1 MECKPYFYLIGWAST
16 LRLNNICN
24 GLVLSK
30 RKKKNYLLSSWAS
43 RRDSIHRE
51 FCELSWAAV
60 AALVRHIYK
69 FHWCGQWLPGSLLGT
84 TGLRQYF
91 WRQEQCPVQQALDYE
106 CWSLLE
112 QGNPGWLSA
121 STPALGTQTH
131 QLLVILSWQSTLLTG
146 SITFPE
152 KSDEIGAIFFFY
164 QG

>member
-1 MECKPYFYLIGWAST
+1 MVWFYQKG
-16 LRLNNICN
+16 
-24 GLVLSK
+24 K
-30 RKKKNYLLSSWAS
+30 RKTIFFPLGLLEETVYMGNSV
-43 RRDSIHRE
+43 
-51 FCELSWAAV
+51 SWAAV

-69 FHWCGQWLPGSLLGT
+69 FHWCGQWLPGSLLWAI
-84 TGLRQYF
+84 GLRQYF

-152 KSDEIGAIFFFY
+152 KSDEIGAIFFSTKGNWSMWMGFRAVS
-164 QG
+164 QCFLRTLSF